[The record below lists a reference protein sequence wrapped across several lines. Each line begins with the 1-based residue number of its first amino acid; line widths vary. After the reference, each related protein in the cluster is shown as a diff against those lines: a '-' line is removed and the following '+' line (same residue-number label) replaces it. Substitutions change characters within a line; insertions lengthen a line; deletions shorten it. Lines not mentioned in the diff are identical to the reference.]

1 MLSKA
6 ILIDAIYWFF
16 TIIIWIMIAR
26 ILLTWFPNINWYNQP
41 YKAMKEITDPI
52 LEPFRKIIPPIS
64 GIDFSPIV
72 AFIAIELLR
81 GLIIWG
87 LTIL

>member
-41 YKAMKEITDPI
+41 FKVLKDITDPI
-52 LEPFRKIIPPIS
+52 LLPFRGLIPPLG
-64 GIDFSPIV
+64 GIDFSPII
-72 AFIAIELLR
+72 AFLLIGVIR
-81 GLIIWG
+81 EMILRFLIVI
-87 LTIL
+87 